1 MYCIFIDYIVHTHR
15 LQRPLY
21 DGRFRRRLNGGD
33 SDSDMCGYLARAD
46 LNTAA
51 GPVVH
56 VLPVLVPVPV
66 PVPVLLLLQ
75 SPRSPS
81 RLGGGDGGRCGCGC
95 GFSYPQLAAPSG
107 WRLRQRSPAT
117 EPFRR

>member
-1 MYCIFIDYIVHTHR
+1 
-15 LQRPLY
+15 
-21 DGRFRRRLNGGD
+21 LNGGD
-33 SDSDMCGYLARAD
+33 SDSDMCGYLASAD

-66 PVPVLLLLQ
+66 LLLLQ
-75 SPRSPS
+75 SRRSPIC
-81 RLGGGDGGRCGCGC
+81 LGGGDGGRCGCGC
-95 GFSYPQLAAPSG
+95 GLSYPQLAAPSG
-107 WRLRQRSPAT
+107 CRLRRRSPAT

>member
-1 MYCIFIDYIVHTHR
+1 
-15 LQRPLY
+15 
-21 DGRFRRRLNGGD
+21 LNGGD
-33 SDSDMCGYLARAD
+33 SDSDMCGYLASAD

-56 VLPVLVPVPV
+56 VLPVLVPMLV

-75 SPRSPS
+75 SPRSLI
-81 RLGGGDGGRCGCGC
+81 RLDGGDGGRCGCGC
-95 GFSYPQLAAPSG
+95 GLSYPQLAAPSG
-107 WRLRQRSPAT
+107 CRLRRRSPAT